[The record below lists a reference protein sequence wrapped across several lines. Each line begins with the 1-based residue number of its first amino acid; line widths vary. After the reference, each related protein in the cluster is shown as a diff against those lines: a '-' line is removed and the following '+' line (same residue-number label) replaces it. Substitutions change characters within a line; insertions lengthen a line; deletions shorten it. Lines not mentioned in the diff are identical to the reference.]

1 MRPSMVPDTE
11 SRARATI
18 QQDGLFDAF
27 LGFAMLVAAAFIYL
41 DHFYGLRFVGI
52 GGLLP
57 LASIFGIRELRK
69 RYTFPRVGHA
79 GLKAGSTQTRAM
91 ALVAVAVM
99 SGTLMFL
106 TIELAG
112 IPIPQAAV
120 RHLPLPIVLG
130 VTFWLVVAGLRTG
143 FARFFLYA
151 GLGSV
156 ALAASYA
163 TGLETA
169 LVFIVPM
176 ALTGALMT
184 AVGIAVLVRFVRVHP
199 EQSWDS
205 VYDS

>member
-1 MRPSMVPDTE
+1 
-11 SRARATI
+11 
-18 QQDGLFDAF
+18 
-27 LGFAMLVAAAFIYL
+27 
-41 DHFYGLRFVGI
+41 
-52 GGLLP
+52 
-57 LASIFGIRELRK
+57 
-69 RYTFPRVGHA
+69 
-79 GLKAGSTQTRAM
+79 M

-112 IPIPQAAV
+112 IPIPQPAL

-184 AVGIAVLVRFVRVHP
+184 AVGIAVFVRFVRVHP
-199 EQSWDS
+199 EQPWDS